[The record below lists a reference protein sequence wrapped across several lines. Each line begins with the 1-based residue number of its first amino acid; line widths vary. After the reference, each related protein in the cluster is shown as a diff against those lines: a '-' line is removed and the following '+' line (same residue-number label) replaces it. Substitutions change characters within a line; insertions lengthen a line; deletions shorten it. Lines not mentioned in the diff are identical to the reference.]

1 MSANGYLT
9 NALTRHQ
16 IFLQRFGGSL
26 VKESL
31 PMLRQMAKEI
41 RAALLSQDLTDF
53 QTARLI
59 ALQIDIAAITS
70 KAATDMQAAITPS
83 LTEFAAYEA
92 QFTTKL
98 LQGAVTVELAGVSTV
113 ALGDAVAR
121 LPMTLIS
128 GQTTINTTMAGM
140 FDTFASGVSREV
152 MTAVQAGITAGQT
165 TSQITADVMSM
176 VNTRTRQQAET
187 VVRTAAN
194 AAGSAARDA
203 AYKANADVL
212 EGEEWVS
219 VLDSSTRIE
228 HAALDGNVYAIGE
241 GPQTPLGYNCRCIRV
256 PVVDDRFAALRE
268 GATRASYE
276 GPISAETNYAK
287 FLRDQPDS
295 FQLEFFDG
303 DTTRYELYKS
313 GQVPLERFADDSGR
327 IYTIKELI
335 AREGI
340 TLQ

>member
-26 VKESL
+26 VKQSL

-70 KAATDMQAAITPS
+70 KAAADMQAAITPD
-83 LTEFAAYEA
+83 LKEFAAYEA

-113 ALGDAVAR
+113 ALGEAIER

-128 GQTTINTTMAGM
+128 GQTTINTTLTGM

-176 VNTRTRQQAET
+176 VNTRSRAQAET

-194 AAGSAARDA
+194 SAGSAARA
-203 AYKANADVL
+203 EVYRQNADVL
-212 EGEEWVS
+212 KGEEYS
-219 VLDSSTRIE
+219 AVLDGRTTITCAS
-228 HAALDGNVYAIGE
+228 LDGKIYQIGE
-241 GPQTPLGYNCRCIRV
+241 GPMPPLHYNCRSVRV

-268 GATRASYE
+268 GATRASKD
-276 GPISAETNYAK
+276 GPVSSQTTYNSWLKGQPEPFQDEVLGPERAQLFRSGGLSLDK
-287 FLRDQPDS
+287 FTDDAGRVYTLDELR
-295 FQLEFFDG
+295 
-303 DTTRYELYKS
+303 
-313 GQVPLERFADDSGR
+313 
-327 IYTIKELI
+327 

-340 TLQ
+340 TME

>member
-92 QFTTKL
+92 QFTTRL

-113 ALGDAVAR
+113 ALGAAVTR
-121 LPMTLIS
+121 MPMTLIS
-128 GQTTINTTMAGM
+128 GQTTINTTFEGI

-176 VNTRTRQQAET
+176 VNTRTRAQAEA
-187 VVRTAAN
+187 VVITAAN
-194 AAGSAARDA
+194 SVGTAARNEL
-203 AYKANADVL
+203 YKANADVL
-212 EGEEWVS
+212 KGERFTAV
-219 VLDSSTRIE
+219 
-228 HAALDGNVYAIGE
+228 LDGNTTLTCLSLDSHLYPIGE
-241 GPQTPLGYNCRCIRV
+241 GPMPPMHYRCRSVRV
-256 PVVDDRFAALRE
+256 PEVDDRFSALKE
-268 GATRASYE
+268 GATRASYQ
-276 GPISAETNYAK
+276 GPVDSRTTYNSWLAKQPKEFQDSVLGAERAK
-287 FLRDQPDS
+287 LFRGGMSVDKFTDDAGKVLTLDQLR
-295 FQLEFFDG
+295 
-303 DTTRYELYKS
+303 
-313 GQVPLERFADDSGR
+313 AM
-327 IYTIKELI
+327 
-335 AREGI
+335 EGI